1 MPIVCVESTI
11 PLAHE
16 KRGDVL
22 QAISACIVRHL
33 DVHPR
38 QVRARLQH
46 VEPGDAL
53 VGETA
58 GDPASPWLVAWVSIL
73 EGRSEAKR
81 IAFIDDLAGIV
92 ALGYGAPESAVRV
105 LVQEYPKVHW
115 SIGRQ
120 TAAALGR

>member
-1 MPIVCVESTI
+1 MPIVRVESTI
-11 PLAHE
+11 ALAAE
-16 KRGDVL
+16 KRADVL

-38 QVRARLQH
+38 QVRARLEH
-46 VEPGDAL
+46 VEPGAAL
-53 VGETA
+53 VGETV

-73 EGRSEAKR
+73 EGRTEAKR
-81 IAFIDDLAGIV
+81 VAFIDDLAGIV
-92 ALGYGAPESAVRV
+92 ALAYNAPESTVRV

>member
-11 PLAHE
+11 PIPNEQRAAL
-16 KRGDVL
+16 L

-33 DVHPR
+33 DVHAR
-38 QVRARLQH
+38 QVRARLVH
-46 VEPGDAL
+46 VEPEASL
-53 VGETA
+53 VGETV

-73 EGRSEAKR
+73 EGRTEAKR
-81 IAFIDDLAGIV
+81 VAFIDDLAGVV
-92 ALGYGAPESAVRV
+92 AHGYNAPESSVRV

>member
-11 PLAHE
+11 ALPNDRRADL
-16 KRGDVL
+16 L

-38 QVRARLQH
+38 QVRARLEH
-46 VEPGDAL
+46 VDPSATL
-53 VGETA
+53 VGETV

-73 EGRSEAKR
+73 EGRTEAKR
-81 IAFIDDLAGIV
+81 VAFIDDLAGIV
-92 ALGYGAPESAVRV
+92 ALGYNAPESTVRV

>member
-11 PLAHE
+11 PLATE
-16 KRGDVL
+16 KRSDVL
-22 QAISACIVRHL
+22 QAISGCIVRHL

-46 VEPGDAL
+46 VDPADSL
-53 VGETA
+53 VGETV

-81 IAFIDDLAGIV
+81 IAFIDDLAGVV
-92 ALGYGAPESAVRV
+92 AHGYGAPESAVRV
-105 LVQEYPKVHW
+105 LVQEYPKIHW

>member
-1 MPIVCVESTI
+1 VPIVCVESTI
-11 PLAHE
+11 PLPHE
-16 KRGDVL
+16 KRADVL
-22 QAISACIVRHL
+22 QAISGCIVRHL

-38 QVRARLQH
+38 QVRARLEH
-46 VEPGDAL
+46 VEPGAAL
-53 VGETA
+53 VGETV
-58 GDPASPWLVAWVSIL
+58 GDAASPWLVAWVSIL

-81 IAFIDDLAGIV
+81 IAFIDDLAGV
-92 ALGYGAPESAVRV
+92 LAHGYAAPESAVRV